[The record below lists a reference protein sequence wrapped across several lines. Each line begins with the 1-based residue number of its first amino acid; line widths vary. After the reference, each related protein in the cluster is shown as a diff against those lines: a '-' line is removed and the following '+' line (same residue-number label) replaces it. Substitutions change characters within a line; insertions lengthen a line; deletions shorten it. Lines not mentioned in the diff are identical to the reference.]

1 MNKKPANRRLDK
13 LRSAYAN
20 AVLAFNAA
28 SAAMILNLAAD
39 RAPTDE
45 LIAAEEASRAAVVA
59 ARRKLWAAYAKA

>member
-1 MNKKPANRRLDK
+1 MNKKPADPGLDE

-20 AVLAFNAA
+20 AVLEFNAA

-45 LIAAEEASRAAVVA
+45 LIAAEEDSRAAVVA
-59 ARRKLWAAYAKA
+59 ARRELWAAYSKA

>member
-1 MNKKPANRRLDK
+1 MNKKPANHGLDK

-45 LIAAEEASRAAVVA
+45 LVSAEEASRAAVVA
-59 ARRKLWAAYAKA
+59 ARREFWAAYAKA